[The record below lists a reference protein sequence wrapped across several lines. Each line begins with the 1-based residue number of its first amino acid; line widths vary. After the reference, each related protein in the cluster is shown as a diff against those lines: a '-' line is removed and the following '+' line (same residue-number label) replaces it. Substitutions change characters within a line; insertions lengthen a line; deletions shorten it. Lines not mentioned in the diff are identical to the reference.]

1 MNNPGTNSLPLNLW
15 RRAVLPATAT
25 IRQAIQN
32 LNDVAIRIVLI
43 ADATGKLEG
52 TVADGDIRRG
62 LLLGLDLAS
71 PLASVVH
78 RNPLVVPPQMP
89 REQVQQLMQANDCQ
103 QIPIVDERQR
113 LLGLHLWTEISA
125 PSARSNL
132 MVIMAGGRGT
142 RLWPKTETMP
152 KALLEVAG
160 KPMVQHLIERAKL
173 QGFSHFTLAI
183 HHLGQQIEDYF
194 GNGKH
199 LQVQI
204 EYVREESALGTA
216 GALSLLDPLPTAPF
230 VVTNCDVI
238 TDIHYGALLDFHV
251 VHGAAA
257 TMAVRLHEWQHPFG
271 VVQTNGV
278 EIVGFEEK
286 PIARSYINAGVY
298 GLSPDAL
305 TVLQLNSPCDMPAL
319 FERLK
324 AQAKRTVAYPI
335 HEPWLDAGL
344 PEDLA
349 RAAA

>member
-32 LNDVAIRIVLI
+32 LDDVAIRIVLI

-160 KPMVQHLIERAKL
+160 KPMLQHLIERAKL
-173 QGFSHFTLAI
+173 Q
-183 HHLGQQIEDYF
+183 
-194 GNGKH
+194 
-199 LQVQI
+199 
-204 EYVREESALGTA
+204 
-216 GALSLLDPLPTAPF
+216 
-230 VVTNCDVI
+230 
-238 TDIHYGALLDFHV
+238 
-251 VHGAAA
+251 
-257 TMAVRLHEWQHPFG
+257 
-271 VVQTNGV
+271 
-278 EIVGFEEK
+278 
-286 PIARSYINAGVY
+286 
-298 GLSPDAL
+298 
-305 TVLQLNSPCDMPAL
+305 AL
-319 FERLK
+319 FGYR
-324 AQAKRTVAYPI
+324 
-335 HEPWLDAGL
+335 L
-344 PEDLA
+344 PEKLIT
-349 RAAA
+349 